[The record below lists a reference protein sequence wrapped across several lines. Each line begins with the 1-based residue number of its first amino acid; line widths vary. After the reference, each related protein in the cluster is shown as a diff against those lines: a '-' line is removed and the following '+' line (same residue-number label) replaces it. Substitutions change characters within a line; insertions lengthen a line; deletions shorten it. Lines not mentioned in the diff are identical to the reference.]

1 MATVASYAHV
11 GRTAAAARTRLAAVD
26 LLRGIVMVI
35 MVIDHTRDFVH
46 GPALHYDPTDL
57 TRTSAAIF
65 MTRWITHFCAPV
77 FVFLA
82 GVGAYLQKIRGKSV
96 PDLSRFLLSR
106 GIWLIAVELIVLHV
120 LIWFNVDF
128 SFNGPLQVIWAIG
141 WSMVVLAALVYMPV
155 RAIAIFGVAMIAL
168 HNTLDVVQ
176 VTSWNGPGSPVPAA
190 AAKLWMVLHQAGF
203 TPLAH
208 GPTPLVWVQ
217 YPLIPWIGVM
227 AAGYAFGTV
236 YEIAPDR
243 RIRLVR
249 RIGLSLMAAFIV
261 IRAINVYGDPSP
273 WSITVGPYANLGP
286 YMGTV
291 LSFINTTK
299 YPPSLLYLLMTLGPA
314 LVALSWFESRE
325 MTKAGGASGT
335 NTPGWVRALVTFGRV
350 PLFFYLW
357 QWVLAHTAA
366 ITANIVAGRPFDY
379 LFLAPPAIF
388 NLPWGNG
395 FRLWVVYVCWI
406 GIIAVEYPLCRW
418 FAGVK
423 QRRRDW
429 WLSYL

>member
-1 MATVASYAHV
+1 MATVPSYAPV
-11 GRTAAAARTRLAAVD
+11 GRIAAAARTRLDSVD

-82 GVGAYLQKIRGKSV
+82 GTGAYLQKMRGKTVSE
-96 PDLSRFLLSR
+96 LSRFLLSR
-106 GIWLIAVELIVLHV
+106 GVWLIVVEVVVLHV

-141 WSMVVLAALVYMPV
+141 WSMVVLAALVHVPV

-168 HNTLDVVQ
+168 HNTLDVVR
-176 VTSWNGPGSPVPAA
+176 VAVWDGPGSPVPGA
-190 AAKLWMVLHQAGF
+190 AAKFWMVLHQAGF
-203 TPLAH
+203 TPL
-208 GPTPLVWVQ
+208 GSDPTPLVWVQ

-236 YEIAPDR
+236 YELDADR

-249 RIGLSLMAAFIV
+249 RIGLSLLAAFVV

-273 WSITVGPYANLGP
+273 WSVAGANLQVGPYV
-286 YMGTV
+286 GTV

-314 LVALSWFESRE
+314 LVALSWFESRASQAGK
-325 MTKAGGASGT
+325 TGGAREAGWLR
-335 NTPGWVRALVTFGRV
+335 TPLVTFGRV

-366 ITANIVAGRPFDY
+366 ITANVVAGRPFDY

-395 FRLWVVYVCWI
+395 FRLWVVYVCW
-406 GIIAVEYPLCRW
+406 GCIIAIEYPLCWW